1 MVRIPRHHLPAKA
14 EMQFDNAVVLQPAVE
29 TAAQN
34 PEAKVQAGAG
44 VEAEAEAGPD
54 VGHVTGLRAAAVT
67 AVTDKKLQKPR

>member
-1 MVRIPRHHLPAKA
+1 MVIIPRHHFPAKA

-44 VEAEAEAGPD
+44 VEEEEEAEAGPD
-54 VGHVTGLRAAAVT
+54 EGHVTAAVVT